1 MANVYYSDTLG
12 TNLNVFEKKTKG
24 GEPFYYIYL
33 NKNLINESDV
43 GKLTKIMQDTIPNA
57 TIKTKK
63 GKLAYQVS
71 WSFSQ
76 PTPLA
81 TQQILFDAMFSWLKG
96 YGYVD
101 TYQGKGSKSS
111 VSTPTQQASTTL
123 NKIDFEVNDI
133 IWSTKY
139 PNMIL
144 RINEVDTKNFNVKTE
159 SYTPSFSKFTSTT
172 YGINN
177 LITSIEN
184 GDIIRKKLQVGDV
197 FETRSANVKRTITK
211 IEDKGQ
217 GKNITYEDADGNV
230 VITTELDFIEDLQ
243 KMEMKWVTTKMISQT
258 KDKFEVGDVFKYL
271 PTIGNS
277 QDKNKYKVTDIVNG
291 RIFIIN
297 IDKANSNSFNW
308 TSVDEGYR
316 MIADNDVQFFNDAS
330 APTSTT
336 SPEITSLQYYD
347 LFSRVGDG
355 KLYRVVSIGGMVA
368 TNNTFSNIPPF
379 FLVDLESYDSIAKD
393 FVLQHIQ
400 FIDLIKNLNKNEL
413 KYLGQ
418 VREGDS
424 FIIHDNNIE
433 RFVIKVDNYNDVKF
447 DINDLNYTPPLN
459 IGGDHIVMNVFTK
472 GLLQQGY
479 KFNLR
484 LGNETT
490 TQTPTPQVATNVT
503 PKPQISDAEIDAL
516 KKELGD
522 LIFLKSGISDLDFED
537 KINISTEIFETQRKI
552 DGLTE
557 KLFEQ
562 RVGDENFF
570 DRLFEQSF
578 TPLKSRY
585 DMVIQKNDL
594 PEILSP
600 SGEMSDLDENM
611 QILINSNDF
620 KEWFGDW
627 RNAFFYRNLP
637 DFGGLNV
644 SKVLNDKFEPQLV
657 WHGTN
662 NEFSYFDFEM
672 FPANYFAVNREYS
685 EFFAINK
692 GGKGYVLPFFLDIK
706 NPLDLSYFENDY
718 VSVKDFF
725 DWMYLMTGMTP
736 EELDVNPLF
745 LDPTMQ
751 PQPIWMYIRNNPTM
765 LQKIAQGK
773 VYDGIKF
780 YEFNPNEKDNA
791 DKKAY
796 ETLAYIIFDPHQAKL
811 ADPNR
816 GDILLASLKSFM
828 LKRGG
833 KI

>member
-1 MANVYYSDTLG
+1 MANVYYSDKLG

-33 NKNLINESDV
+33 NKNLITDADV
-43 GKLTKIMQDTIPNA
+43 EKLVKIIENSIPN
-57 TIKTKK
+57 KPKVKQKK
-63 GKLAYQVS
+63 GKLAYQIT

-81 TQQILFDAMFSWLKG
+81 TQQILFDVMFSWLKG

-101 TYQGKGSKSS
+101 AYQPKGTKSS
-111 VSTPTQQASTTL
+111 KPTSTLPQQPTTTSSTTINL
-123 NKIDFEVNDI
+123 DFNDI
-133 IWSTKY
+133 FWNKDYTHH
-139 PNMIL
+139 IL
-144 RINEVDTKNFNVKTE
+144 RVMNVEPKNDFFVAE
-159 SYTPSFSKFTSTT
+159 SYNSTSSKFTSTT
-172 YGINN
+172 YPLKN
-177 LITSIEN
+177 TIEYIEK
-184 GDIIRKKLQVGDV
+184 GDFIRKKLQVGDV
-197 FETRSANVKRTITK
+197 FETRMGNVNMVITDIQTISRG
-211 IEDKGQ
+211 IGVYN
-217 GKNITYEDADGNV
+217 NITYESQGVSVDG
-230 VITTELDFIEDLQ
+230 TELDFIEEVQ
-243 KMEMKWVTTKMISQT
+243 KMEMKWVRTNMVGSNNTTPLQ
-258 KDKFEVGDVFKYL
+258 VGDNFVWCDIPFK
-271 PTIGNS
+271 PTKEEVSDYRSVTSVNLQVGELNYT
-277 QDKNKYKVTDIVNG
+277 NKDGTLDGTIDFTFIRQKIDNG
-291 RIFIIN
+291 ELIIIN
-297 IDKANSNSFNW
+297 LFD
-308 TSVDEGYR
+308 
-316 MIADNDVQFFNDAS
+316 
-330 APTSTT
+330 
-336 SPEITSLQYYD
+336 SLQYYD

-400 FIDLIKNLNKNEL
+400 FVDLKKNIENNEL

-418 VREGDS
+418 VRDGDS
-424 FIIHDNNIE
+424 FIEHDNNLE

-447 DINDLNYTPPLN
+447 DINDLNHTPPLN
-459 IGGDHIVMNVFTK
+459 IGGDHIVMNVFTRS
-472 GLLQQGY
+472 LLKQGF

-490 TQTPTPQVATNVT
+490 TQTPTPQVATNVA
-503 PKPQISDAEIDAL
+503 PKPQISNVEIDAL

-725 DWMYLMTGMTP
+725 DWMYLMTGMSA

-780 YEFNPNEKDNA
+780 YEFNPNEKDNP

-811 ADPNR
+811 ADPSR